1 MVEYNLVKNGEDSYV
16 LETVDVRV
24 DLTRN
29 GFSHVNDFMNVFHGL
44 LFTCDGEYV
53 YIQQDENSDIIELDV
68 TVEYKTGLDKYKI
81 QLEFNHYVEKLIP
94 ILCAE

>member
-1 MVEYNLVKNGEDSYV
+1 MVGFDLFKNGEDSYI

-44 LFTCDGEYV
+44 LLTCDGDHV
-53 YIQQDENSDIIELDV
+53 YIQQDEDTDIIELDA
-68 TVEYKTGLDKYKI
+68 TVVYKTGLGKYKI
-81 QLEFNHYVEKLIP
+81 QLDFNYYVGKIIP